1 MTPSINRGTSIQ
13 KSAESA
19 GILRWIF
26 LRGTRAL
33 TCEVRVF
40 GKTYDVSVVPHWDVS
55 SSVIEDEPSLQ
66 KFLRVTLS
74 TQDYK
79 VIEAD
84 KTVRRLKAQQPFIAP
99 SDGWFVPDARWLELR
114 NALSDKIESL
124 EKPK

>member
-19 GILRWIF
+19 GILRWIY

-55 SSVIEDEPSLQ
+55 SSVIETFESPASA
-66 KFLRVTLS
+66 LRRHAEIAS
-74 TQDYK
+74 SFRQ
-79 VIEAD
+79 AGWSM
-84 KTVRRLKAQQPFIAP
+84 VR
-99 SDGWFVPDARWLELR
+99 
-114 NALSDKIESL
+114 
-124 EKPK
+124 